1 MVCFIVNED
10 QSVLFLQIGVD
21 DSLDKYQ
28 LVGITKAHFPG
39 RYAYDKL
46 LLLMD
51 ASLCLC
57 FLPYAFP
64 RDGQEIPYDIGINK
78 VTGFLVQKP
87 FSRSSSTHR
96 LYL

>member
-57 FLPYAFP
+57 FRHTLSQGT
-64 RDGQEIPYDIGINK
+64 GQEIPYDIGINK
-78 VTGFLVQKP
+78 VTGFLVQK
-87 FSRSSSTHR
+87 SVLQKLIHHR